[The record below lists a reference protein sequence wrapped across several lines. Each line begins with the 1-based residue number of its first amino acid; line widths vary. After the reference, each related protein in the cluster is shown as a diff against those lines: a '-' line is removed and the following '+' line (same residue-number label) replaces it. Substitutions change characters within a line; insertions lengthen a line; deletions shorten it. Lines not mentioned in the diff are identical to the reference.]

1 MLLCGSLAISVYQ
14 TVLQTF
20 LQAQL
25 KGVSQ
30 DVLAVAKEY
39 GALSNYLYIR
49 DMPQEYQGPIIH
61 AYMNALHNVFII
73 PLVAG
78 GIGFICACF
87 IRNIKYGVG
96 LRPAPKKD
104 AEAAPQQQQQQQEP
118 SSSK

>member
-104 AEAAPQQQQQQQEP
+104 AEAAPQQQQEP